1 MFEKYTTKTFDILK
15 KQHNIIVL
23 VGNGFDVAL
32 LKKYNDGKMKGKT
45 SSYTDFYEYIKYY
58 NLSDDDNILFRQMT
72 LDREKQRNDWSDFEL
87 TIKRL
92 IEDSNISVSEI
103 ERCVDEFQ
111 AYFTRFLNDLVDA
124 DILLEINKDSKDKKF
139 AIQSLGRFLRD
150 LPDNSSLEFPSKT
163 EHYHLYNFMFFNF
176 NYTALLDNYMYL
188 DKGQFDPHGWTSADR
203 HFDFYP
209 EFLETSNPT
218 RWSSYLV
225 TNIVHPH
232 GQQDIPRS
240 ILFGMDMSEY
250 NKGTSKEKRLIK
262 SYWAR
267 YDVKY
272 KSYFE
277 DAELFIIYGMSIS
290 ESDGW
295 WMDQIFDAIIHRNA
309 ELIIYKY
316 GDEKEEYIKDLF
328 IRASIRH
335 TAATD
340 EEKKQVKARIH
351 VVTFKENDTYFLG
364 TEKK

>member
-1 MFEKYTTKTFDILK
+1 MFEKYTKKTFDLLK
-15 KQHNIIVL
+15 KQHNILVL

-32 LKKYNDGKMKGKT
+32 LKKHNVGKMKGKT
-45 SSYTDFYEYIKYY
+45 SCYIDFYEYIRYY
-58 NLSDDDNILFRQMT
+58 NFSDENNILFKQMT
-72 LDREKQRNDWSDFEL
+72 RDREEHRNDWSDFEL

-92 IEDSNISVSEI
+92 VERPDISVSEI

-111 AYFTRFLNDLVDA
+111 TYFTRFLNDLVDA
-124 DILLEINKDSKDKKF
+124 DVLLEINKDSKDKKL
-139 AIQSLGRFLRD
+139 AIQSFERFLRD

-163 EHYHLYNFMFFNF
+163 GHYDLYNFMFFNF
-176 NYTALLDNYMYL
+176 NYTALLDNYIYL
-188 DKGQFDPHGWTSADR
+188 DKGQFDPHEWTSADR
-203 HFDFYP
+203 HFTFYP
-209 EFLETSNPT
+209 EFVESSTPT

-225 TNIVHPH
+225 TNLVHPH

-240 ILFGMDMSEY
+240 ILFGMDVPEY
-250 NKGTSKEKRLIK
+250 NKGTSREKRLIK

-267 YDVKY
+267 YDVMY

-295 WMDQIFDAIIHRNA
+295 WMDQIFDAILQRNA

-316 GDEKEEYIKDLF
+316 GDEKEEYIKNLF
-328 IRASIRH
+328 ILASIRH
-335 TAATD
+335 ATATD
-340 EEKKQVKARIH
+340 KEKEDVKARIH

-364 TEKK
+364 TVKK